1 MALSTGST
9 DMMPPPSA
17 MPTWRCRTQP
27 QSPGLTMTGRLSVTA
42 QLGQKRKRTERVVVE
57 VPVDVPDTQLRGL
70 LQVGG
75 DLLGRAEQRCGLVHV
90 VFGDVAV
97 HLKHHRQR
105 VRVVT
110 GGTRCGPEARDAC
123 ADGVPVEDP

>member
-57 VPVDVPDTQLRGL
+57 VPVDVPDAQLRGL
-70 LQVGG
+70 LQVGR
-75 DLLGRAEQRCGLVHV
+75 DLLRRAEQRCGVVHR
-90 VFGDVAV
+90 VFSDAAV
-97 HLKHHRQR
+97 HLEHHRQC
-105 VRVVT
+105 VRVMT
-110 GGTRCGPEARDAC
+110 GGTRRGPEGCDA
-123 ADGVPVEDP
+123 